1 MVAYFLFEGPT
12 PEPPPPRPCKEHLD
26 VGLIIDSSG
35 SIEPPDYAKVRQFVT
50 QLANRLQISEAG
62 THMAILLYS
71 FEAHLWHR
79 YAAETKARLR
89 YMPCI
94 WDNSLVCHQKNLN
107 ESEIGLRLAS
117 MLVSVA

>member
-1 MVAYFLFEGPT
+1 MVAYCLFEGPT

-35 SIEPPDYAKVRQFVT
+35 SINPSDYAKVRQFVS

-71 FEAHLWHR
+71 FEAHMWHR
-79 YAAETKARLR
+79 YTAETKALLR
-89 YMPCI
+89 Y
-94 WDNSLVCHQKNLN
+94 V
-107 ESEIGLRLAS
+107 LRG
-117 MLVSVA
+117 